1 MPDLQAATY
10 FLATNDTLDSS
21 LTAAIEFAHEIGGE
35 FIVLQV
41 HEDNAPAISLYRLFG
56 FKRVLATT
64 TLYMPQVKAAP
75 HTAFPKELSIRDHNL
90 DTHDCHAAYHL
101 AKATIPAHVQE
112 DKPVRQHHYMIGSEL
127 MVDNFWRWLFR
138 LGKVKYWVMEQKDE
152 TFVATLKVT
161 PGVWGDVHRI
171 SLMVHPKWHGKLE
184 HPLIGLALTHLLAC
198 PKRSIL
204 FEHPAEHVAGITA
217 FKKIGFDSDK
227 LTWSGLQAKLIRV
240 TVEGGD
246 IRIRDDGGAPTSTV
260 GDLRVA
266 GDEFF
271 VGGINAIKQFRAI
284 KSGSEN
290 GNLKYT
296 VYF

>member
-1 MPDLQAATY
+1 MKHILQQAKTHRHQGIGYA
-10 FLATNDTLDSS
+10 LM
-21 LTAAIEFAHEIGGE
+21 TAAIEFAHEIGGE

-217 FKKIGFDSDK
+217 FKKIGFDALQTYVIMK
-227 LTWSGLQAKLIRV
+227 LML
-240 TVEGGD
+240 
-246 IRIRDDGGAPTSTV
+246 
-260 GDLRVA
+260 
-266 GDEFF
+266 
-271 VGGINAIKQFRAI
+271 
-284 KSGSEN
+284 
-290 GNLKYT
+290 
-296 VYF
+296 